1 VAEQVVDD
9 TAEETGIMSASIVG
23 FPDFQTLYYEIFSR
37 VQPVDCLQLS
47 PHELQQTDYDLLKS
61 DGDESNMLP
70 DKKDKKKRRELVPVT
85 ELWKKADAD
94 FDTSNGLRMP
104 RNDRQSGIVAIQE
117 HHENLENS
125 QLSELKEPS
134 PQPAMVIRK
143 S

>member
-1 VAEQVVDD
+1 MAEQVVDD
-9 TAEETGIMSASIVG
+9 TAEETGFMSASIVG

-37 VQPVDCLQLS
+37 VQPAAPLQPS

-61 DGDESNMLP
+61 DGDESNMLE
-70 DKKDKKKRRELVPVT
+70 KKDKKKRRELVPVV

-94 FDTSNGLRMP
+94 YETSNGLRM
-104 RNDRQSGIVAIQE
+104 GIIAIQE

-125 QLSELKEPS
+125 QLSEHKEPS
-134 PQPAMVIRK
+134 PQPVTVFRK